1 MDEKKFSLKPGY
13 VLREIAG
20 EYLAVP
26 VGADNGA
33 QIIVLNPVS
42 SFIWKELSTPK
53 TLEELVTAVKSQ
65 FDVSQGEAT
74 VDIMEFLAQLE
85 SYGCIE

>member
-1 MDEKKFSLKPGY
+1 MDERKFSLKGNY

-20 EYLAVP
+20 EFLAVP
-26 VGADNGA
+26 VGAENGA
-33 QIIVLNPVS
+33 QMIVLNPVS
-42 SFIWKELSTPK
+42 AFIWKELSTEK
-53 TLEELVTAVKSQ
+53 TLDELVVAVKGS

-85 SYGCIE
+85 SYECLN